1 MEKLN
6 EGIYENL
13 LTDELCQKLNALD
26 QNRHIARLETPDKA
40 LTADYLT
47 RSLAE
52 HIKRSL
58 RIVGNAENNEKD
70 RYQLA
75 NRILRTISEYD
86 ESLGFI
92 SNQHFIDEEKNLLT
106 EISEPDT
113 KSIVRPSTPLT
124 SPSLFT
130 GSSGS
135 PQLGN
140 EIELELE
147 SANRVDMLVS
157 FIKSAGINLLFPAL
171 EKFTQRGGKLRVITT
186 TYLGASDPAAIHKL
200 KSLANTEIKVSYD
213 TKHSRL
219 HAKAY
224 FIHRNSGL
232 SCAYIGSAN
241 LSHAAMTSGLEW
253 TVKLPM
259 QELPDLFRRCEA
271 QFEGYWESPSF
282 KEYHN
287 DDFEYLVEAT
297 RREKYPT
304 ANTTTALTTF
314 TLSPFEHQSMVLD
327 ELEEARAQRSQ
338 FRNLVV
344 AATGTGK
351 TMIAAFD
358 YLRLCMPGKPRPKLL
373 FLAHRKEILEQA
385 QDSFRQVLIDG
396 DFGDSLYD
404 GRQPANHDH
413 LFCSV
418 PSFNTRSL
426 ISQFGADYWDIVIL
440 DEAHHGKADSYQDI
454 LHRLKPNIL
463 LGLTATPERTDG
475 TSIAEDFDSPLAAE
489 IRLPDALEKKLL
501 CPFHY
506 YAVSDNIDF
515 SSLSWKRGKYDHT
528 ELNKLLTGDDLR
540 VSLIIKKIIEYLP
553 SPLDPNTFDHLHVKG
568 LGFCVSQD
576 HAHFMADSFNAA
588 GIKAIAL
595 DSDTP
600 DEARRAARN
609 DLKSGSINFIFTVD
623 LFNEGVDIPAVN
635 CLLFL
640 RPTESHVIYLQQFG
654 RGLRHSKDKEQV
666 TVLDF
671 IGKERKE
678 FRYDLR
684 LKALLPGKRNDL
696 SKEIEVGFPHL
707 PAGCY
712 IQFEK
717 TAKERIIK
725 NIRRTYNN
733 PDLRIDEAFSQWKG
747 HKAPSFREFIQ
758 KSEEIPTELLT
769 RKSWSDWKEASQ
781 FHTIPDCDQQ
791 APELNS
797 LARAGMITSPLYL
810 QFLHD
815 LLHAPTTP
823 QTQLPQLVKHPYTAS
838 AYYLLWNKPGKALGF
853 TSYFEAFRQ
862 LKENKRYT
870 SDLIEII
877 EYAQS
882 KQITRAEVSLP
893 FPSPLELHG
902 QYTMREVSSA
912 FGKAH
917 LESSGPTGTGVIPVK
932 EHKLYLHFVTFE
944 KTAKLFSESTMYRDY
959 VRSRTKLHWES
970 PSNTSQ
976 ATPMGQ
982 NYIHQQERGNT
993 ILFFARLRKAEGK
1006 LTSPF
1011 TYLGPATFV
1020 SAKGDRPI
1028 EMIWELEH
1036 PVTHSF
1042 FHEAKLAAGIA

>member
-1 MEKLN
+1 MENLN
-6 EGIYENL
+6 DGIYENL
-13 LTDELCQKLNALD
+13 LTDKLREELNALD
-26 QNRHIARLETPDKA
+26 QTLRTARLEAPDDA

-47 RSLAE
+47 RTLAE

-58 RIVGNAENNEKD
+58 NIVGKSKGKEREG
-70 RYQLA
+70 YQLA
-75 NRILRTISEYD
+75 NRILQTISEYD
-86 ESLGFI
+86 ESLDFLK
-92 SNQHFIDEEKNLLT
+92 EEYFLDDGKNLLT
-106 EISEPDT
+106 EISAPDT
-113 KSIVRPSTPLT
+113 KATDRPSTPLN

-135 PQLGN
+135 PQLGR
-140 EIELELE
+140 ELELELE
-147 SANRVDMLVS
+147 SADRVDMLVS

-171 EKFTQRGGKLRVITT
+171 EKFTQRGGKLRIITT
-186 TYLGASDPAAIHKL
+186 TYLGASDPTAIHRL
-200 KSLANTEIKVSYD
+200 KSLANTDIKVSYD

-224 FIHRNSGL
+224 FIHRASGL

-241 LSHAAMTSGLEW
+241 ISHAAMTSGLEW
-253 TVKLPM
+253 TVKLPVT
-259 QELPDLFRRCEA
+259 ELPDLFRRCEA
-271 QFEGYWESPSF
+271 QFDGYWESPSF
-282 KEYHN
+282 KDYHQ

-304 ANTTTALTTF
+304 AHKTTALTTF
-314 TLSPFEHQSMVLD
+314 ALSPFEHQAAVLD
-327 ELEEARAQRSQ
+327 ELEEARNQRSQ

-358 YLRLCMPGKPRPKLL
+358 YLRLCQPGKPRPKLL

-396 DFGDSLYD
+396 DFGESLYD
-404 GRQPANHDH
+404 GRQPANHDY
-413 LFCSV
+413 LFSSV
-418 PSFNTRSL
+418 PSFNSRDL
-426 ISQFGADYWDIVIL
+426 ITQFGTDYWDIVIL
-440 DEAHHGKADSYQDI
+440 DEAHHGKAASYQDI
-454 LHRLKPNIL
+454 LNSLKPKIL

-506 YAVSDNIDF
+506 YAVSDNVDF
-515 SSLSWKRGKYDHT
+515 SSLTWKRGKYDSS
-528 ELNKLLTGDDLR
+528 ELSNLLTGNDLR
-540 VSLIIKKIIEYLP
+540 VSLIINKIVEYLP
-553 SPLDPNTFDHLHVKG
+553 SPLDPNNFDHHHVKG

-576 HAHFMADSFNAA
+576 HAHFMASSFNAA
-588 GIKAIAL
+588 GIKAVAL
-595 DSDTP
+595 DSNTP
-600 DEARRAARN
+600 AEARLAARN
-609 DLKSGSINFIFTVD
+609 DLKSSKTNFIFTVD

-678 FRYDLR
+678 FRHDLR

-707 PAGCY
+707 PAGCN

-725 NIRRTYNN
+725 NIRSTYNN
-733 PDLRIDEAFSQWKG
+733 PDLRIEEAFSQWKG
-747 HKAPSFREFIQ
+747 CQPPSFKEFIQ
-758 KSEEIPTELLT
+758 HSGEIPTELLT
-769 RKSWSDWKEASQ
+769 RKSWSEWKEASQ
-781 FHTIPDCDQQ
+781 FSTITDRDQP

-797 LARAGMITSPLYL
+797 LARASMITSPRYL
-810 QFLHD
+810 QFLSD
-815 LLHAPTTP
+815 LLHAPTS
-823 QTQLPQLVKHPYTAS
+823 QLQQLVTHPYIPS
-838 AYYLLWNKPGKALGF
+838 AYYLLWNKPGKDLGF
-853 TSYFEAFRQ
+853 ASYVEAFTRLRQ
-862 LKENKRYT
+862 NKRYT
-870 SDLIEII
+870 SDLQEVI

-882 KQITRAEVSLP
+882 NQVTRAEIALP

-944 KTAKLFSESTMYRDY
+944 KTAKLFSESTMYRDFLS
-959 VRSRTKLHWES
+959 SRTKLHWES
-970 PSNTSQ
+970 QSNTSQ
-976 ATPMGQ
+976 ATPTGQ
-982 NYIHQQERGNT
+982 NYIRHQELGYS
-993 ILFFARLRKAEGK
+993 ILFFARHRKSEGK

-1011 TYLGPATFV
+1011 TYLGPATFI

-1028 EMIWELEH
+1028 EMVWELAH

>member
-1 MEKLN
+1 MENLN
-6 EGIYENL
+6 DGIYENL
-13 LTDELCQKLNALD
+13 LTDELRQKLNALD
-26 QNRHIARLETPDKA
+26 QARRIARLETPEQA

-47 RSLAE
+47 RTLTE

-58 RIVGNAENNEKD
+58 NIVGKSKGKEKEG
-70 RYQLA
+70 YQLA
-75 NRILRTISEYD
+75 NRILQAISEYD
-86 ESLGFI
+86 ESLEFLKD
-92 SNQHFIDEEKNLLT
+92 QHFVDDEKNLLT
-106 EISEPDT
+106 EISAPASKPLD
-113 KSIVRPSTPLT
+113 RPSTPLT

-140 EIELELE
+140 ELELELE
-147 SANRVDMLVS
+147 SADRVDMLVS
-157 FIKSAGINLLFPAL
+157 FIKSAGINLLYPAL
-171 EKFTQRGGKLRVITT
+171 ERFTARGGRLRVITT

-200 KSLANTEIKVSYD
+200 KSLPNTEIKVSYD

-259 QELPDLFRRCEA
+259 PELPDLFRRCEA

-282 KEYHN
+282 KDYHN
-287 DDFEYLVEAT
+287 DDFDYLVEAT

-304 ANTTTALTTF
+304 ENKTTTLTTF
-314 TLSPFEHQSMVLD
+314 TLSPFEHQSIVLD

-358 YLRLCMPGKPRPKLL
+358 YQRLCEAGKPRPKLL

-396 DFGDSLYD
+396 NFGESLYD
-404 GRQPANHDH
+404 GRKPAKHDH

-418 PSFNTRSL
+418 PSFNSRSL
-426 ISQFGADYWDIVIL
+426 IAEFGPDYWDVVIL
-440 DEAHHGKADSYQDI
+440 DEAHHGKADSYRDI
-454 LHRLKPNIL
+454 LQILKPKML
-463 LGLTATPERTDG
+463 LGLTATPERMDG
-475 TSIAEDFDSPLAAE
+475 SSIAEDFDSPLAAE

-506 YAVSDNIDF
+506 YAVSDNVDF
-515 SSLSWKRGKYDHT
+515 SSLSWKRGKYDAT
-528 ELNKLLTGDDLR
+528 ELNNLLTGDDLR
-540 VSLIIKKIIEYLP
+540 VSLIIKKIIQYLP
-553 SPLDPNTFDHLHVKG
+553 SPLDPGNFDHLHVKG

-576 HAHFMADSFNAA
+576 HAHFMAEQFNAA
-588 GIKAIAL
+588 GIKAMAL

-600 DEARRAARN
+600 ADARRAARN
-609 DLKSGSINFIFTVD
+609 DLKSGAINFIFTVD

-654 RGLRHSKDKEQV
+654 RGLRHSKGKEQV

-684 LKALLPGKRNDL
+684 LKSLLPGKRNDL
-696 SKEIEVGFPHL
+696 RKEIEVGFPHL
-707 PAGCY
+707 PAGCN
-712 IQFEK
+712 IQFER

-747 HKAPSFREFIQ
+747 HPSPSFTEFI
-758 KSEEIPTELLT
+758 KHTEENPTELLT
-769 RKSWSDWKEASQ
+769 RKSWSDWKEASG
-781 FHTIPDCDQQ
+781 FSTIPECDQHS
-791 APELNS
+791 PELNS
-797 LARAGMITSPLYL
+797 LARASMITSPRYL
-810 QFLHD
+810 QFLSD
-815 LLHAPTTP
+815 LLHASSAEL
-823 QTQLPQLVKHPYTAS
+823 QQLVKAPYTAS
-838 AYYLLWNKPGKALGF
+838 AYYILWNKAGNAFGF
-853 TSYFEAFRQ
+853 TSYTEAFTQ
-862 LKENKRYT
+862 LKQNKRYS
-870 SDLIEII
+870 SDLLEII

-882 KQITRAEVSLP
+882 NQVTRAQISLP
-893 FPSPLELHG
+893 CPSPLELHG
-902 QYTMREVSSA
+902 EYTMREVSSA
-912 FGKAH
+912 FGKAN
-917 LESSGPTGTGVIPVK
+917 LETSGPTGTGVISVK

-944 KTAKLFSESTMYRDY
+944 KTEKLFSESTMYRDFLSS
-959 VRSRTKLHWES
+959 RSKLHWES
-970 PSNTSQ
+970 QSNTSQ
-976 ATPMGQ
+976 ATPTGQ
-982 NYIHQQERGNT
+982 NYIHHQERGYT

-1011 TYLGPATFV
+1011 TYLGPATYV

-1028 EMIWELEH
+1028 EMVWELEH